1 MLLINGCVSRLG
13 GEPLNFGPINFFF
26 IHGCGKF

>member
-1 MLLINGCVSRLG
+1 MLCLNVCVSRLG
-13 GEPLNFGPINFFF
+13 GEPLNSGSKNDFF